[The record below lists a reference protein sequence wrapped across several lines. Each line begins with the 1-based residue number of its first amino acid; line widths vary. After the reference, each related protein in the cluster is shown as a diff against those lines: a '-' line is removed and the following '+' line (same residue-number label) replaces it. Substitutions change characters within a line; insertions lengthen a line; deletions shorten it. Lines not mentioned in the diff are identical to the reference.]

1 MAERRESRHLRYNS
15 CVASQSLSPR
25 LVGIRLHPIKS
36 LDPVSV
42 TEARIGPGGGLEHDR
57 TWALY
62 SVDGRWVNG
71 KRTAAMHLIRASYA
85 PDLSSVTLA
94 VPGDRRHI
102 PARTFPFPGGA
113 EDAAEWFSVY
123 FEQQI
128 LVRHAPEGFPDDNVA
143 NGPTIIST
151 ASLQAV
157 CEWFPGMTLE
167 NARQRFRTTLEID
180 GAEETGGV
188 AASKIN
194 ADVARAKVTA
204 KAASANGHL
213 PAFWEDQLY
222 GEDERSVVRF
232 RIGEVNFEGS
242 NPCARCPVPA
252 RDSQTAAD
260 LVGFQKR
267 FSDLRRET
275 LPPWAPAA
283 RFDHFYRLAVNTRVA
298 PSETGKALRLGDP
311 LNL

>member
-1 MAERRESRHLRYNS
+1 
-15 CVASQSLSPR
+15 
-25 LVGIRLHPIKS
+25 
-36 LDPVSV
+36 
-42 TEARIGPGGGLEHDR
+42 
-57 TWALY
+57 
-62 SVDGRWVNG
+62 
-71 KRTAAMHLIRASYA
+71 MHLIRATYA

-94 VPGDRRHI
+94 VPGDRRNV
-102 PARTFPFPGGA
+102 PARTFPFPGGT

-128 LVRHAPEGFPDDNVA
+128 LVRHSPEGFPDDNIA

-151 ASLQAV
+151 ASLQRV
-157 CEWFPGMTLE
+157 CEWFPGMKLD

-180 GAEETGGV
+180 NAELNANAAGAQ
-188 AASKIN
+188 AA
-194 ADVARAKVTA
+194 A

-232 RIGEVNFEGS
+232 RIGEVTFEGS

-252 RDSQTAAD
+252 RDPQTAAD
-260 LVGFQKR
+260 MVGFQKR

-298 PSETGKALRLGDP
+298 STEHGKLLRLGDS
-311 LNL
+311 LQL

>member
-1 MAERRESRHLRYNS
+1 
-15 CVASQSLSPR
+15 
-25 LVGIRLHPIKS
+25 
-36 LDPVSV
+36 
-42 TEARIGPGGGLEHDR
+42 
-57 TWALY
+57 
-62 SVDGRWVNG
+62 
-71 KRTAAMHLIRASYA
+71 MHLIRATYA

-94 VPGDRRHI
+94 VPDDRRHI
-102 PARTFPFPGGA
+102 PARTFPFPAGA

-128 LVRHAPEGFPDDNVA
+128 LVRHAPEGFPDDNIA

-157 CEWFPGMTLE
+157 SDWFPGLSVE
-167 NARQRFRTTLEID
+167 SVRQRFRTTLEID
-180 GAEETGGV
+180 AEHPDADSEGVGARDTRARLDSTPATVSATHPTSNGA
-188 AASKIN
+188 AASM
-194 ADVARAKVTA
+194 
-204 KAASANGHL
+204 NGRL

-252 RDSQTAAD
+252 RDPQTAAD
-260 LVGFQKR
+260 LLGFQKR
-267 FSDLRRET
+267 FTDLRRET

-298 PSETGKALRLGDP
+298 STEIGKTLRLGQI
-311 LNL
+311 LQIF

>member
-1 MAERRESRHLRYNS
+1 VTSNGTT
-15 CVASQSLSPR
+15 PR
-25 LVGIRLHPIKS
+25 LTGIRLHPIKS
-36 LDPVSV
+36 LDGVSV
-42 TEARIGPGGGLEHDR
+42 SEARIGPGGGLQHDR
-57 TWALY
+57 AWALY
-62 SVDGRWVNG
+62 SVDGRWVNA
-71 KRTAAMHLIRASYA
+71 KRTAAMHLIRATYA

-94 VPGDRRHI
+94 VPGDSRNI
-102 PARTFPFPGGA
+102 PARTFPFPSGT

-128 LVRHAPEGFPDDNVA
+128 LVRHAPEGFPDDNIA

-151 ASLQAV
+151 ASLQTV
-157 CEWFPGMTLE
+157 SDWFPGLTLE
-167 NARQRFRTTLEID
+167 AVRQRFRTTLEID
-180 GAEETGGV
+180 
-188 AASKIN
+188 S
-194 ADVARAKVTA
+194 ADIAGSTTDPQSAA
-204 KAASANGHL
+204 KATHSNGHL

-252 RDSQTAAD
+252 RDPQSAAD

-267 FSDLRRET
+267 FTDLRRET
-275 LPPWAPAA
+275 LPPWAPAT

-298 PSETGKALRLGDP
+298 PTETGKPLRLGDS
-311 LNL
+311 LKLS

>member
-1 MAERRESRHLRYNS
+1 
-15 CVASQSLSPR
+15 VLSTTPC
-25 LVGIRLHPIKS
+25 LTGIRLHPIKS

-42 TEARIGPGGGLEHDR
+42 TEAHIGPGGGLEHDR
-57 TWALY
+57 AWALF

-71 KRTAAMHLIRASYA
+71 KRTAAMHLIRATYA
-85 PDLSSVTLA
+85 PDLTSVTLA
-94 VPGDRRHI
+94 VPGDRRNI
-102 PARTFPFPGGA
+102 PARTFPFPSGA

-128 LVRHAPEGFPDDNVA
+128 LVRHAPEGFPDDTIA

-151 ASLQAV
+151 ASLQTV
-157 CEWFPGMTLE
+157 RDWFPGLTVDA
-167 NARQRFRTTLEID
+167 ARERFRTTLEID
-180 GAEETGGV
+180 
-188 AASKIN
+188 N
-194 ADVARAKVTA
+194 ADVAAN
-204 KAASANGHL
+204 AASATSMTGHL

-232 RIGEVNFEGS
+232 RIGEVSFEGS

-252 RDSQTAAD
+252 RDPRTGAD
-260 LVGFQKR
+260 LTGFQKR

-283 RFDHFYRLAVNTRVA
+283 RFDHFYRLATNTRVA
-298 PSETGKALRLGDP
+298 PTETGKLLRLGDR
-311 LNL
+311 LQLA

>member
-1 MAERRESRHLRYNS
+1 MPTGSTTEPAT
-15 CVASQSLSPR
+15 PR
-25 LVGIRLHPIKS
+25 LTVIRLHPIKS
-36 LDPVSV
+36 LDPISV
-42 TEARIGPGGGLEHDR
+42 AEACIGPGGGLEHDR
-57 TWALY
+57 AWALF

-71 KRTAAMHLIRASYA
+71 KRTAAMHLIRATYA
-85 PDLSSVTLA
+85 PDLNSVTLA
-94 VPGDRRHI
+94 VPGDRRNI

-128 LVRHAPEGFPDDNVA
+128 LVRHTPEGFPDDTIA
-143 NGPTIIST
+143 NGPTIISV

-157 CEWFPGMTLE
+157 CDWFPGMTLD

-180 GAEETGGV
+180 
-188 AASKIN
+188 S
-194 ADVARAKVTA
+194 ADVAE

-213 PAFWEDQLY
+213 PAFWEEQLY

-252 RDSQTAAD
+252 RDPQTGAD
-260 LVGFQKR
+260 LTGFQKR
-267 FSDLRRET
+267 FSDLRRKT

-298 PSETGKALRLGDP
+298 PTETGKSLGLGDS
-311 LNL
+311 LKLL

>member
-1 MAERRESRHLRYNS
+1 VQAHTLI
-15 CVASQSLSPR
+15 PR
-25 LVGIRLHPIKS
+25 LTSIRLHPIKS

-42 TEARIGPGGGLEHDR
+42 REARIGPGGGLEYDR
-57 TWALY
+57 AWALF
-62 SVDGRWVNG
+62 SVDGRWVRG
-71 KRTAAMHLIRASYA
+71 KRTAAMHLIRATYA
-85 PDLSSVTLA
+85 SDLTSVTLA
-94 VPGDRRHI
+94 VPGDRRKI

-128 LVRHAPEGFPDDNVA
+128 LVRHAPEGFPDDTIA

-151 ASLQAV
+151 ASLQTVAD
-157 CEWFPGMTLE
+157 WFPGLTVD
-167 NARQRFRTTLEID
+167 AVRQRFRTTLEID
-180 GAEETGGV
+180 SAGD
-188 AASKIN
+188 AA
-194 ADVARAKVTA
+194 A
-204 KAASANGHL
+204 AASANGHL

-242 NPCARCPVPA
+242 NPCARCPVPS
-252 RDSQTAAD
+252 RDPQTAAEIT
-260 LVGFQKR
+260 GFQKR

-275 LPPWAPAA
+275 LPSWAHAT

-298 PSETGKALRLGDP
+298 PTETGKAISLGDDVV
-311 LNL
+311 L

>member
-1 MAERRESRHLRYNS
+1 VQTHALP
-15 CVASQSLSPR
+15 PR
-25 LVGIRLHPIKS
+25 LTSIRLHPIKS
-36 LDPVSV
+36 LNPVSV

-57 TWALY
+57 AWALF

-71 KRTAAMHLIRASYA
+71 KRTAAIHLIRATYA

-94 VPGDRRHI
+94 VPGDRRKI
-102 PARTFPFPGGA
+102 PAHTFPFPGGA

-128 LVRHAPEGFPDDNVA
+128 LVRHAPEGFPDDTIA

-157 CEWFPGMTLE
+157 TDWFPGLTLDS
-167 NARQRFRTTLEID
+167 ARQRFRTTLEID
-180 GAEETGGV
+180 SADDPAS
-188 AASKIN
+188 AA
-194 ADVARAKVTA
+194 R
-204 KAASANGHL
+204 ANGHL
-213 PAFWEDQLY
+213 PAFWEDRLY

-232 RIGEVNFEGS
+232 RIGEVHFEGS

-252 RDSQTAAD
+252 RDPQTGAD
-260 LVGFQKR
+260 LTGFQKR

-283 RFDHFYRLAVNTRVA
+283 RFDHFYRLATNTRVA
-298 PSETGKALRLGDP
+298 PTETGKLLRLGDP
-311 LNL
+311 LQLA

>member
-1 MAERRESRHLRYNS
+1 VDRSRQAFDKRDLGYNL
-15 CVASQSLSPR
+15 CVLNRTMTPR
-25 LVGIRLHPIKS
+25 LTGIRLHPIKS

-42 TEARIGPGGGLEHDR
+42 CEARIGPGGGLEHDR
-57 TWALY
+57 AWALF

-71 KRTAAMHLIRASYA
+71 KRTAAMHLIRATYA
-85 PDLSSVTLA
+85 RDLSSVTLS
-94 VPGDRRHI
+94 VPGDRRQI
-102 PARTFPFPGGA
+102 PSRTFPFPCGS

-128 LVRHAPEGFPDDNVA
+128 LVRYSPEGFPDDTIA

-151 ASLQAV
+151 ASLQTVAG
-157 CEWFPGMTLE
+157 WFPGLTLDS
-167 NARQRFRTTLEID
+167 ARQRFRTTLEIG
-180 GAEETGGV
+180 GADAAGS
-188 AASKIN
+188 AAS
-194 ADVARAKVTA
+194 T
-204 KAASANGHL
+204 NGHL

-252 RDSQTAAD
+252 RDPQTGAD
-260 LVGFQKR
+260 LAGFQKR
-267 FSDLRRET
+267 FSDLRRKT

-283 RFDHFYRLAVNTRVA
+283 RFDHFYRLAVNARVA
-298 PSETGKALRLGDP
+298 VTETSKTLRVGDTLVP
-311 LNL
+311 A

>member
-1 MAERRESRHLRYNS
+1 VRRIGFGVRYNLY
-15 CVASQSLSPR
+15 VQTHIQSITPR
-25 LVGIRLHPIKS
+25 LTRIRLHPIKS

-57 TWALY
+57 AWALF

-71 KRTAAMHLIRASYA
+71 KRTAAMHLIRATYA

-94 VPGDRRHI
+94 VPGDRRNI
-102 PARTFPFPGGA
+102 PTRTFPFPGGP

-128 LVRHAPEGFPDDNVA
+128 LVRHAPEGFPDDSIA

-151 ASLQAV
+151 ASLQTV
-157 CEWFPGMTLE
+157 SDWFPGLTLD
-167 NARQRFRTTLEID
+167 AVRQRFRTTLEID
-180 GAEETGGV
+180 GTDAMKT
-188 AASKIN
+188 
-194 ADVARAKVTA
+194 
-204 KAASANGHL
+204 ASANGHL

-232 RIGEVNFEGS
+232 RIGEVAFEGS
-242 NPCARCPVPA
+242 NPSARCPVPG
-252 RDSQTAAD
+252 RDPQTGAEIT
-260 LVGFQKR
+260 GFQKR
-267 FSDLRRET
+267 FSDLRSET
-275 LPPWAPAA
+275 LPLWAPAA

-298 PSETGKALRLGDP
+298 PTETGKQLSVGDAVI
-311 LNL
+311 L

>member
-1 MAERRESRHLRYNS
+1 LGYNL
-15 CVASQSLSPR
+15 CVQTHAFLPR
-25 LVGIRLHPIKS
+25 LTGIRLHPIKS

-57 TWALY
+57 AWALF

-94 VPGDRRHI
+94 VPGDRRNI
-102 PARTFPFPGGA
+102 PARSFPFPGGA

-128 LVRHAPEGFPDDNVA
+128 LVRHAPEGFPDDTIA

-157 CEWFPGMTLE
+157 CDWFPGVTLD

-180 GAEETGGV
+180 SADAV
-188 AASKIN
+188 AN
-194 ADVARAKVTA
+194 
-204 KAASANGHL
+204 AASANGHL

-252 RDSQTAAD
+252 RDAQSGAD

-275 LPPWAPAA
+275 LPPWAHAA
-283 RFDHFYRLAVNTRVA
+283 RFDHFYRLATNTRVA
-298 PSETGKALRLGDP
+298 PTETGERLRLSDP
-311 LNL
+311 VQLA

>member
-1 MAERRESRHLRYNS
+1 MTN
-15 CVASQSLSPR
+15 
-25 LVGIRLHPIKS
+25 IRLHPIKS

-42 TEARIGPGGGLEHDR
+42 AEARIGPGGGLEHDR
-57 TWALY
+57 AWALF

-71 KRTAAMHLIRASYA
+71 KRTGAIQLIRATYA

-94 VPGDRRHI
+94 VPGDRRNV
-102 PARTFPFPGGA
+102 PARTFPFPGGT

-128 LVRHAPEGFPDDNVA
+128 LVRHAREGFPDDSIA

-151 ASLQAV
+151 ASLQRV
-157 CEWFPGMTLE
+157 CEWFPGMTLD

-180 GAEETGGV
+180 
-188 AASKIN
+188 N
-194 ADVARAKVTA
+194 ADLKTNANAIANAAGPQDAA
-204 KAASANGHL
+204 KAAIANGHL
-213 PAFWEDQLY
+213 PGFWEDQLY

-232 RIGEVNFEGS
+232 RIGEINFEGS

-252 RDSQTAAD
+252 RDPQTAAD
-260 LVGFQKR
+260 VTGFQKR

-298 PSETGKALRLGDP
+298 PTETGKLLRVGDP
-311 LNL
+311 LILE

>member
-1 MAERRESRHLRYNS
+1 MGYNL
-15 CVASQSLSPR
+15 CVRTHAFLPR
-25 LVGIRLHPIKS
+25 LTGIRLHPIKS

-42 TEARIGPGGGLEHDR
+42 REARIGPGGGLEHDR
-57 TWALY
+57 AWALF

-71 KRTAAMHLIRASYA
+71 KRTAAMHLIRATYA

-94 VPGDRRHI
+94 VPGDRRNI

-128 LVRHAPEGFPDDNVA
+128 LVRHAPEGFPDDTIA

-151 ASLQAV
+151 ASLQSVAG
-157 CEWFPGMTLE
+157 WFPGLTLD
-167 NARQRFRTTLEID
+167 AVRQRFRTTLEID
-180 GAEETGGV
+180 SADAV
-188 AASKIN
+188 AN
-194 ADVARAKVTA
+194 
-204 KAASANGHL
+204 AASANGHL

-232 RIGEVNFEGS
+232 RIGEVHFEGS
-242 NPCARCPVPA
+242 NPCARCPVPT
-252 RDSQTAAD
+252 RDPQTGAD

-275 LPPWAPAA
+275 LPPRAHAA
-283 RFDHFYRLAVNTRVA
+283 RFDHFYRLATNTRVA
-298 PSETGKALRLGDP
+298 PTETGKPLRLGDA
-311 LNL
+311 LTLV

>member
-1 MAERRESRHLRYNS
+1 VTCHDFA
-15 CVASQSLSPR
+15 PR
-25 LVGIRLHPIKS
+25 LSGIRLHPIKS

-42 TEARIGPGGGLEHDR
+42 SEARVGPGGGLEHDR
-57 TWALY
+57 AWALY

-71 KRTAAMHLIRASYA
+71 KRTAAMHLIRATYA

-94 VPGDRRHI
+94 VPGDRRNI
-102 PARTFPFPGGA
+102 PARTFPFPAGT

-128 LVRHAPEGFPDDNVA
+128 LVRHSPEGFPDDTIA
-143 NGPTIIST
+143 NGPTIISA

-157 CEWFPGMTLE
+157 CDWFPGLSVDSV
-167 NARQRFRTTLEID
+167 RRRFRTTLEID
-180 GAEETGGV
+180 GPESISQSTTLNVG
-188 AASKIN
+188 
-194 ADVARAKVTA
+194 A
-204 KAASANGHL
+204 KAARANGHL

-242 NPCARCPVPA
+242 NPCARCPVPP
-252 RDSQTAAD
+252 RDPQTGAD
-260 LVGFQKR
+260 LIGFQKR
-267 FSDLRRET
+267 FTETRRET

-283 RFDHFYRLAVNTRVA
+283 RFDHFYRLATNTRVA
-298 PSETGKALRLGDP
+298 PTETGKLLRLGDILHLP
-311 LNL
+311 

>member
-1 MAERRESRHLRYNS
+1 MA
-15 CVASQSLSPR
+15 SLIKTPR
-25 LVGIRLHPIKS
+25 LTGIRLHPIKA

-42 TEARIGPGGGLEHDR
+42 PEARIGPAGGLEHDR
-57 TWALY
+57 AWALF
-62 SVDGRWVNG
+62 SVDGRWVNA
-71 KRTAAMHLIRASYA
+71 KRTPAIHLIRATYA

-94 VPGDRRHI
+94 VPGDRRNI
-102 PARTFPFPGGA
+102 PARTFSFPGGT

-128 LVRHAPEGFPDDNVA
+128 LVRHALEGFPDDTIA
-143 NGPTIIST
+143 SGPTIIST
-151 ASLQAV
+151 ASLQRV
-157 CEWFPGMTLE
+157 CEWFPGLTLD

-180 GAEETGGV
+180 NAQDLVGARDTH
-188 AASKIN
+188 
-194 ADVARAKVTA
+194 ARLDSTQAGDLDPHART
-204 KAASANGHL
+204 NGAL

-252 RDSQTAAD
+252 RDPQTAAD
-260 LVGFQKR
+260 LAGFQKR

-283 RFDHFYRLAVNTRVA
+283 RFDHFYRIATNTRVA
-298 PSETGKALRLGDP
+298 PTETGKLLRTGDP
-311 LNL
+311 LTF

>member
-1 MAERRESRHLRYNS
+1 MTSDHFA
-15 CVASQSLSPR
+15 PR
-25 LVGIRLHPIKS
+25 LTGIRLHPIKS
-36 LDPVSV
+36 LDAVSV

-57 TWALY
+57 AWALY
-62 SVDGRWVNG
+62 SVDGRWVNA

-94 VPGDRRHI
+94 VPGDRRNI
-102 PARTFPFPGGA
+102 PARTFPFPSGA

-128 LVRHAPEGFPDDNVA
+128 LVRHALEGFPDDNIA
-143 NGPTIIST
+143 NGPTIVST
-151 ASLQAV
+151 ASLKAV
-157 CEWFPGMTLE
+157 AEWFPGLSLE
-167 NARQRFRTTLEID
+167 AVRQRFRTSLEIE
-180 GAEETGGV
+180 GAHSP
-188 AASKIN
+188 AN
-194 ADVARAKVTA
+194 ADTSKDNAGAGGSNV
-204 KAASANGHL
+204 AASANGDL

-222 GEDERSVVRF
+222 GEHERSVVRF

-252 RDSQTAAD
+252 RDPQTAAD

-267 FSDLRRET
+267 FTELRRET
-275 LPPWAPAA
+275 LPPWAPAT

-298 PSETGKALRLGDP
+298 PTETGKPLRLGDT
-311 LNL
+311 LQIF